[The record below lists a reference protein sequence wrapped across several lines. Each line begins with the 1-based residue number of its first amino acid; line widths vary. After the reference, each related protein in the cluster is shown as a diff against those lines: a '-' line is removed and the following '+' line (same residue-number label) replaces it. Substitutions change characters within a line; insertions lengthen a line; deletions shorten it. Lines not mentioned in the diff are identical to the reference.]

1 MSRFGRA
8 PTWKLGLFRC
18 KRDPNLKEP
27 GRQNLSCFFSSI
39 ISTTH
44 TSLNGS
50 FHFSLYL
57 VSSFSLLTSSLLLHL
72 YSLSP
77 TLIVI
82 SHLLTTQKLTND
94 FPHVGIFLEVSKRLP
109 RSRQMISH
117 VGKWLC
123 TSWQVGLSTARQ
135 GKARQVDKCAPVW
148 YLTVSF
154 DVQCKAGMNAHES
167 RQQHVIG
174 EVNQV
179 LQWVHVWVVHKV
191 LTLAQLYI
199 TTHSIIPA
207 SVPHHHSPVP
217 HYQLHHQ
224 CQVYWCL
231 MALTAQIGYI
241 VL

>member
-117 VGKWLC
+117 MSANDYAQVGKWAL
-123 TSWQVGLSTARQ
+123 APQ
-135 GKARQVDKCAPVW
+135 GKARQGKWTNV
-148 YLTVSF
+148 
-154 DVQCKAGMNAHES
+154 
-167 RQQHVIG
+167 
-174 EVNQV
+174 
-179 LQWVHVWVVHKV
+179 
-191 LTLAQLYI
+191 
-199 TTHSIIPA
+199 
-207 SVPHHHSPVP
+207 
-217 HYQLHHQ
+217 HQ
-224 CQVYWCL
+224 CGTSQSVL
-231 MALTAQIGYI
+231 MCSAKLA
-241 VL
+241 

>member
-57 VSSFSLLTSSLLLHL
+57 FSSFSLLTSSLLLHL

-94 FPHVGIFLEVSKRLP
+94 FPHVGIFLEVSKWLP

-117 VGKWLC
+117 MSANDYAQVGKWAL
-123 TSWQVGLSTARQ
+123 APQ
-135 GKARQVDKCAPVW
+135 GKARQGKWTNVHQCGTSQSVLMCSAKLAWTRMSPGSSTSLARSIKSCSEYMSELSTKCWRSLSYTSPHTAS
-148 YLTVSF
+148 Y
-154 DVQCKAGMNAHES
+154 
-167 RQQHVIG
+167 QH
-174 EVNQV
+174 QY
-179 LQWVHVWVVHKV
+179 H
-191 LTLAQLYI
+191 I
-199 TTHSIIPA
+199 TTHQCHHQFHITSSIIN
-207 SVPHHHSPVP
+207 VRF
-217 HYQLHHQ
+217 
-224 CQVYWCL
+224 
-231 MALTAQIGYI
+231 IG
-241 VL
+241 V